1 MTINLKKYQ
10 KVELISPI
18 GNSEI
23 IPINLQIKNAK
34 GKDIGDFSGNICDVY
49 QIITYIK
56 LEKGNYIIQ
65 MKNTFSSAYLPNV
78 LGVGVIIEKS

>member
-49 QIITYIK
+49 QIITNIK
-56 LEKGNYIIQ
+56 LEKGNYI
-65 MKNTFSSAYLPNV
+65 FSLYLKFR
-78 LGVGVIIEKS
+78 KSFIG